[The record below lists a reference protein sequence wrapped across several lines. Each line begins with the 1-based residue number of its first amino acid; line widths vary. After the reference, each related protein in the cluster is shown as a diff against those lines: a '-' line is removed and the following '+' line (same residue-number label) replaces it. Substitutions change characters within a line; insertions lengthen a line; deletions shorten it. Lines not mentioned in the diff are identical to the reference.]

1 MLEINVFEQTYIVD
15 TVGDAVAVLTRVIEK
30 ILAEDSD
37 VPVNIL
43 ISKPRANSPPALGI
57 NVSEVIEIKDKLV

>member
-15 TVGDAVAVLTRVIEK
+15 TVGDAVAVLTRVIQK
-30 ILAEDSD
+30 ILAEDKD

>member
-15 TVGDAVAVLTRVIEK
+15 TVGDAVAVLTRVVQQ
-30 ILAEDSD
+30 ILSD
-37 VPVNIL
+37 NKDIPVNIL

-57 NVSEVIEIKDKLV
+57 DVSDDSSLEDRLV

>member
-1 MLEINVFEQTYIVD
+1 MLEINVNDQTYI
-15 TVGDAVAVLTRVIEK
+15 TESVGEALAVVERVIQK
-30 ILAEDSD
+30 ILVEDTNI
-37 VPVNIL
+37 PVNIL

>member
-1 MLEINVFEQTYIVD
+1 MLEINVFEQTYVVD
-15 TVGDAVAVLTRVIEK
+15 TVGDAVAVLTRVVQQ
-30 ILAEDSD
+30 ILSD
-37 VPVNIL
+37 NKDIPVNIL

>member
-1 MLEINVFEQTYIVD
+1 MLEIRVFDEIYITD
-15 TVGDAVAVLTRVIEK
+15 SLGETLAVVSRVIEK